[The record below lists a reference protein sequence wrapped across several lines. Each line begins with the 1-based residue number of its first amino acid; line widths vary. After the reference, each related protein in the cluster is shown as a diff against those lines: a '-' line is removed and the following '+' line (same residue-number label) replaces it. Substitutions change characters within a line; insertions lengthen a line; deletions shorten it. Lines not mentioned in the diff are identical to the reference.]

1 MNTDPARRLSALVDL
16 ATPRDFP
23 TGRISID
30 TYMQILNN
38 IFQMATFYAR
48 EGDEEKAFVLFLR
61 YVSIAVEELPNH
73 NVYSTMSGAQQFE
86 IDAKIIEAMANAE
99 YFKSNLR
106 RRFEKEASEA
116 VTKKNSDASAHQIN
130 GAVSNDTK
138 ILSNP
143 SLQEW
148 GISAEKLSPYV
159 LCNEASVHPIVFLRI
174 IIPNDLPQTFLKSA
188 EGTSKFAFLYGKLM
202 RNSLIVSHLLMTS
215 AENGNAE
222 KFERFLPDT
231 GVENDIPIIG
241 CICSSVLD
249 ALHFF
254 ENCQLSE
261 LICIVC
267 PHGPNRSFVL
277 HMVNVPSTNSKASQ
291 MNHSNWTGCTHLH
304 ITDTIKSTVVSSP
317 KPTSSLA

>member
-1 MNTDPARRLSALVDL
+1 MDN
-16 ATPRDFP
+16 
-23 TGRISID
+23 
-30 TYMQILNN
+30 YMQILNN
-38 IFQMATFYAR
+38 IFQMGTFYAR

-73 NVYSTMSGAQQFE
+73 NVYSTMSGAQQLE

-106 RRFEKEASEA
+106 RRFEKEANEA
-116 VTKKNSDASAHQIN
+116 ISKKDSNAGASQAN
-130 GAVSNDTK
+130 GASSNDTK

-174 IIPNDLPQTFLKSA
+174 IIPNDLPQSFLKST
-188 EGTSKFAFLYGKLM
+188 EGAPRFAFLYGKLV
-202 RNSLIVSHLLMTS
+202 RNSLIVSHLLMPTT
-215 AENGNAE
+215 ENGHME
-222 KFERFLPDT
+222 KFERFLADSGT
-231 GVENDIPIIG
+231 ENDMPIIG
-241 CICSSVLD
+241 CICGSVVD

-254 ENCQLSE
+254 EHCQLSE

-267 PHGPNRSFVL
+267 PQGPNRSFVL
-277 HMVNVPSTNSKASQ
+277 HLVNMPSAHSKSNQ
-291 MNHSNWTGCTHLH
+291 LKHSSWTGCSHLH
-304 ITDTIKSTVVSSP
+304 ITDSISSTVVSNQKAAPSVV
-317 KPTSSLA
+317 